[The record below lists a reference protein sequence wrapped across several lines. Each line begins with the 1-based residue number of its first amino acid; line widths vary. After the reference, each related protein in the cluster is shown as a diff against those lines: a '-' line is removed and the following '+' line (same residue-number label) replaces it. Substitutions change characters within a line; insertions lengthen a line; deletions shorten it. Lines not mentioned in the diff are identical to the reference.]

1 MSYLLSSYLGVNPVF
16 VSPSHLHVCRCSPH
30 LRSLPHLTLPRQF
43 CQAQDHH
50 VRINTN
56 ITTTTVISTKIVF
69 PKDYLKKNISKPKSR
84 QIFWKT
90 SKSEIWRS
98 EILYQRQH
106 QQQRQTTTTTVISTK
121 ISSGAI
127 PQNWIKMKAAL
138 TLRKPITLINI
149 NTLRPGLNTGVHDF
163 PLYTGWKFRTFS
175 LKDTYL
181 HFLTGA
187 YFRAANQ
194 CWRETKV
201 MFEKNKY
208 IWKPLCPT
216 LMLLLCFF
224 VGI

>member
-1 MSYLLSSYLGVNPVF
+1 MSF
-16 VSPSHLHVCRCSPH
+16 IHVRRCSPH

-90 SKSEIWRS
+90 SKSDIWRS

-163 PLYTGWKFRTFS
+163 PLYTGWKFRT
-175 LKDTYL
+175 
-181 HFLTGA
+181 
-187 YFRAANQ
+187 
-194 CWRETKV
+194 
-201 MFEKNKY
+201 
-208 IWKPLCPT
+208 
-216 LMLLLCFF
+216 
-224 VGI
+224 